1 LAIGFTGGTSRF
13 GPAKVSLVRRSDGA
27 VVYTKVCVTTT
38 NVALIRD
45 DLQDKLDTW
54 SASELVKELDLQVG
68 PT

>member
-1 LAIGFTGGTSRF
+1 
-13 GPAKVSLVRRSDGA
+13 
-27 VVYTKVCVTTT
+27 VYTKVCVTTT